1 MKKSVVSMKSVVM
14 MKKVQFVVKTALFC
28 YGGAKNSCYFSLV
41 PVTSYFS
48 LLRMMTTW
56 SFSIIL

>member
-1 MKKSVVSMKSVVM
+1 MKSVVM